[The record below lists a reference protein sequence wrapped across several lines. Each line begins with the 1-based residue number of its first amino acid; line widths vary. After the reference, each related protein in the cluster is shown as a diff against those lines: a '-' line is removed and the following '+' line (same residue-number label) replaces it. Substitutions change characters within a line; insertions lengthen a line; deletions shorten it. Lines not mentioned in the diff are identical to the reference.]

1 MSQITGVQ
9 SVAERKRKAGIRSKL
24 ERKRA
29 KFAYLFIS
37 PWVLGLLLFYAYPL
51 FGSIYYSFT
60 NYNVVSNSDWVGLE
74 NFKDLFHD
82 PLFWTGIK
90 NTLFYAAFEVPLSVI
105 IGVLLALLLNMP
117 VKGRGLFR
125 TIFFLPTLVPIVA
138 IAIVWEWLLNPQ
150 FGLVNSKLAL
160 LGIDGPGWL
169 GDPNWSKPSLI
180 IMALWGIGNAMII
193 YLAGL
198 QDISKEFYEAAEIDG
213 ANSVK
218 KAWHIT
224 LPLLTPVIFFNMVMG
239 IINTLQ
245 VFTLPYA
252 LTYGT
257 GKPADSLMFYSM
269 YLYNNAF
276 LYMKM
281 GYASA
286 MAWIMFV
293 IIISITLWVFR
304 SSGKWVYY
312 QGDD

>member
-1 MSQITGVQ
+1 MAQLWAT
-9 SVAERKRKAGIRSKL
+9 RSTI

-29 KFAYLFIS
+29 KFAYLFAA
-37 PWVLGLLLFYAYPL
+37 PWIVGLLVFYAYPL

-60 NYNVVSNSDWVGLE
+60 NYNIIGNTSWIGLQ
-74 NFKDLFHD
+74 NYKDLFRD

-90 NTLFYAAFEVPLSVI
+90 NTVIYATLEVPLSVVV
-105 IGVLLALLLNMP
+105 GVLLALLLNMRI
-117 VKGRGLFR
+117 KGRDLFR
-125 TIFFLPTLVPIVA
+125 TVFFLPTLVPV
-138 IAIVWEWLLNPQ
+138 IATSIIWEWLLNPQ
-150 FGLVNSKLAL
+150 FGLVNTV
-160 LGIDGPGWL
+160 LGEIGIKGPGWL
-169 GDPNWSKPSLI
+169 GDPMWSKPSLVL
-180 IMALWGIGNAMII
+180 MSLWGIGNAMII

-198 QDISKEFYEAAEIDG
+198 QDISQEYYEAAEIDG
-213 ANSVK
+213 ANSLK

-224 LPLLTPVIFFNMVMG
+224 LPLLTPVIFFNVVMG
-239 IINTLQ
+239 IIGALQ

-252 LTYGT
+252 ITYGT
-257 GKPADSLMFYSM
+257 GNPANSLMFYSM

-293 IIISITLWVFR
+293 IIISITLLIFR
-304 SSGKWVYY
+304 SSSRWVYY